1 MQLERIIHSQGF
13 GSRKE
18 CRSLIRAGYISIEGK
33 VETRPHADFPPE
45 GLCFEVEGEPWRY
58 QAKAYLMMHKPSGC
72 ECSHQPQYH
81 PSIYSL
87 LPWPLVTRG
96 VQSVGRLDQDTT
108 GLILFSDD
116 GQFIHTWSSGKKR
129 TPKVYR
135 AELAEPADSALVER
149 LLAGVE
155 LTDEPGPILAAACEL
170 LDHRSIR
177 LTVTEG
183 KYHMVRRMIAAA
195 GNHVTHL
202 HRETVGG
209 LSLPEDLAEGEWCWL
224 EASHQAALA
233 NWVLP

>member
-18 CRSLIRAGYISIEGK
+18 CRALIRAGYIRIDGQ
-33 VETRPHADFPPE
+33 VVTRPQAEFSPE
-45 GLCFEVEGEPWRY
+45 GLNFEVDGEPWTYR
-58 QAKAYLMMHKPSGC
+58 AKAYLMMHKPSGC
-72 ECSHQPQYH
+72 ECSHQPQFH

-135 AELAEPADSALVER
+135 ASLAEPAQGALVDR
-149 LLAGVE
+149 LLAGVM
-155 LTDEPGPILAAACEL
+155 LDDEPEPILATQCAIVGERCIE
-170 LDHRSIR
+170 

-195 GNHVTHL
+195 GNHVDHL
-202 HRETVGG
+202 HRQTIGG
-209 LSLPEDLAEGEWCWL
+209 LSLPTDLAEGEWCWL
-224 EASHQAALA
+224 EDEHLAALA
-233 NWVLP
+233 NWVLS